1 MKRIYIP
8 IIALA
13 IGFANACLA
22 FQVHSMLFCLLPL
35 GAFAFGYFSSSW
47 KTGLLNSFLLF
58 IGYTSATTLMIRG
71 VFGIDPVDYLYNFLF
86 GGFIL
91 CLVGCGAP
99 TVKRGVKNF
108 EAIGVLV
115 LLVLLLSLCGYRS
128 FPRYAYIYQ
137 VIIESSEDLSDLEL
151 YLPMGGISQKPYM
164 EILDHPYQT
173 PEGSYKGGLL
183 EDYSLE
189 MIDTKYGEMLK
200 LGIPGLQEKFK
211 PGEETAK
218 LGPPKPP
225 VPADEVA
232 PELYPYGGSIIL
244 DMTHAPHEKLQFLP
258 KYDAKDVKATRSE
271 RFMGPMR
278 VRAREVVEEFKVP
291 LKVSFDKEAE
301 VEIWLNHHC
310 GRGMAINFA
319 ISKGEGYSETVKLQT
334 VTSDEWILAD
344 GEAVRSIGVSGVD

>member
-1 MKRIYIP
+1 
-8 IIALA
+8 
-13 IGFANACLA
+13 
-22 FQVHSMLFCLLPL
+22 
-35 GAFAFGYFSSSW
+35 
-47 KTGLLNSFLLF
+47 
-58 IGYTSATTLMIRG
+58 MIRG

-115 LLVLLLSLCGYRS
+115 LLVLLLSWCGYRS

-151 YLPMGGISQKPYM
+151 YLPMGAISQKPYM

-200 LGIPGLQEKFK
+200 LDIPGLQEKFK

-218 LGPPKPP
+218 LGPKPP
-225 VPADEVA
+225 TPAEIT
-232 PELYPYGGSIIL
+232 PERYPYSGSIIF
-244 DMTHAPHEKLQFLP
+244 DMSHAPHEKLQFLP
-258 KYDAKDVKATRSE
+258 KLDAEEVKIVRSE
-271 RFMGPMR
+271 RFMGPIR
-278 VRAREVVEEFKVP
+278 VEAGEVVEEFKVP
-291 LKVSFDKEAE
+291 IKVGSDKEAE
-301 VEIWLNHHC
+301 VKIWLDHHS
-310 GRGMAINFA
+310 GRGSAINFYA
-319 ISKGEGYSETVKLQT
+319 SKGEGYSESVDLQT
-334 VTSDEWILAD
+334 TTSAEWILAD
-344 GEAVRSIGVSGVD
+344 GEAARGVGVSGVE